1 MEKTQEQINSEQNLE
16 MLDDDP
22 VMEETQ
28 EQAAAPV
35 PQLSAEQSL
44 SGLLQIGHLALLAGG
59 MKRTAAVW
67 NEQACNTFAGAAVPV
82 LRKYPWGGKVLAFL
96 ESGAGVEEMA
106 LFVVAM
112 PLTMATVTAARQDL
126 SKPEPAA
133 AQAAEP
139 VTQYN
144 EPVPEDECAADVD
157 GIGWKGAQ

>member
-1 MEKTQEQINSEQNLE
+1 MEKSQEQINSEQHLE
-16 MLDDDP
+16 MLADEP
-22 VMEETQ
+22 VIEEAQ
-28 EQAAAPV
+28 EPAAAPV
-35 PQLSAEQSL
+35 QFSAEQSL
-44 SGLLQIGHLALLAGG
+44 AGLLQIGHLALLAGG
-59 MKRTAAVW
+59 MKHTAAVW

-106 LFVVAM
+106 LFAVAM
-112 PLTMATVTAARQDL
+112 PLTMATVNAARQDL

-139 VTQYN
+139 TTQYH
-144 EPVPEDECAADVD
+144 EPVPADECAADVD